1 MKKNTP
7 KINQG
12 YDNMDDLREKV
23 INGLAC
29 CSHMSGEFCRKCP
42 YENECKEGLLSGSAH
57 LAANALS
64 LLKAQEPRLLT
75 EADFVN
81 ADHYGYIPAWA
92 EEKNGDQFWKIVRVA
107 SLGLEKKRLRY
118 WTARPTDAQ
127 REAVKWE

>member
-23 INGLAC
+23 INGLVC
-29 CSHMSGEFCRKCP
+29 CSHMSGTFCRKCP

-64 LLKAQEPRLLT
+64 LLKAKEPVESIEMINDFYPIGDPLRT
-75 EADFVN
+75 E
-81 ADHYGYIPAWA
+81 GWKCGKCGQRIAWNDNYCS
-92 EEKNGDQFWKIVRVA
+92 KCG
-107 SLGLEKKRLRY
+107 
-118 WTARPTDAQ
+118 T
-127 REAVKWE
+127 AVKW